1 MNSVGNFAMVLG
13 ILGFVSIV
21 ILAITAFSV
30 SKSGDKLT
38 SFEKKILFF
47 VALLLCLGINLLYIF
62 SNLELFFA
70 LF

>member
-1 MNSVGNFAMVLG
+1 MVLG

>member
-1 MNSVGNFAMVLG
+1 MNSVGNFTMVLG
-13 ILGFVSIV
+13 ILSLVSIV

-38 SFEKKILFF
+38 SFEKKILFM
-47 VALLLCLGINLLYIF
+47 VAFLLCLGVILLYIF
-62 SNLELFFA
+62 SNLDLFLA